1 MGPPSGAAAQH
12 GHGRPTMI
20 AAALPALPP
29 PAAAAARA
37 RDRRRPRAPTPDGS
51 ARGEA
56 RAHREAG
63 GGAAGPAPRAR
74 RRRGGARQRRS
85 PPSRGAARRAA
96 LLRERREPS
105 APPRRPAPP
114 PPLRPPAALPP
125 ARPRRPSPAPRPL
138 ARPPPLHSG
147 RPPAASPPAPLRPNF
162 SVPAATCCPRALRD
176 QGRAGGRAAVGG
188 RRRAGRSPPAGR
200 NLWVSLRRTF
210 FCLRSLSTTFAAP
223 APYPSAQSAAAA
235 LTPAAPGGRGREGRR
250 ELRARPRQRRG
261 EGVRAGG
268 GAVCSAAP
276 HSREH
281 AALRGDPERPAAS
294 RTSERRRVPAHTFQN
309 IRNTFSCARATPP
322 AQATAELH
330 LPVPPPSSLPFP
342 ICPRPGGSVRAGS
355 RRAPGWHL
363 RASPRSRPPA
373 LLCSQKRPVGTLCL
387 WSRATRTTA
396 MKKDP

>member
-250 ELRARPRQRRG
+250 ELRARPRQRGRG
-261 EGVRAGG
+261 YEPVAGPCAAQPRTAGNTRHCGVTPSDPPHPAPQNGVGYQHTRSKIYEIRSPAPELRRQRRRPLSSISPSRHQVHFPSPSARGPAAASAPGPAEPPGG
-268 GAVCSAAP
+268 TCGHRPAPGRPRCSA
-276 HSREH
+276 
-281 AALRGDPERPAAS
+281 
-294 RTSERRRVPAHTFQN
+294 RR
-309 IRNTFSCARATPP
+309 
-322 AQATAELH
+322 
-330 LPVPPPSSLPFP
+330 
-342 ICPRPGGSVRAGS
+342 
-355 RRAPGWHL
+355 
-363 RASPRSRPPA
+363 
-373 LLCSQKRPVGTLCL
+373 
-387 WSRATRTTA
+387 
-396 MKKDP
+396 KDPLARCAFGAGRLAQRQ